1 MTMLDI
7 ETILESLS
15 GNFWGSVE
23 EMIEDMEEAGLEV
36 VGNFG
41 EYIAIVDEDD
51 SEWLVYIGR
60 TGSTV
65 WMTSFRKLN

>member
-7 ETILESLS
+7 ETILESFS
-15 GNFWGSVE
+15 GNFWGSVD

-41 EYIAIVDEDD
+41 EYIAIADEDD

-65 WMTSFRKLN
+65 WVSSIKEP